1 MSGTGL
7 DRWTEARETLTEL
20 IEWLDDA
27 RQWAETTA
35 PGQEPTDEEARHA
48 AQAFAVSEPPEHL
61 GTDRPPLDLHV
72 VVAELTALRQE
83 VKLQTRTARQ
93 DRELAAKTVEELSGA
108 LDQLERWR
116 ADESVRRDAAVAEAR
131 RGTAEL
137 LVDLHDA
144 LSRSFAEADRVVR
157 TTFEALG
164 PSPAGGPIELQ
175 SSASSFGET
184 IMQHA
189 RTLFDRVRRWRRGAD
204 VAPNQPAAAAA
215 SLTDSRGTDR
225 GREENHALAHNDPT
239 AIARRLEGVTDGYA
253 LALRRIERALAEFEI
268 EPIEAVGRA
277 VDPELMEV
285 VQSIRDAAQPPGTVV
300 AEVRRGYRR
309 QGRVMR
315 FAQVV
320 VNRGEG

>member
-20 IEWLDDA
+20 VEWLDDA
-27 RQWAETTA
+27 RQWAETAA
-35 PGQEPTDEEARHA
+35 PGQEPTDEEARQA
-48 AQAFAVSEPPEHL
+48 AQAFIAPEAPEHPAN
-61 GTDRPPLDLHV
+61 DRPPLDLHA

-83 VKLQTRTARQ
+83 VKLQTRTSRQ
-93 DRELAAKTVEELSGA
+93 DRELAAKTVEELFGA
-108 LDQLERWR
+108 LTQLERWR

-157 TTFEALG
+157 ESIESLG
-164 PSPAGGPIELQ
+164 PSLAGSPIELR
-175 SSASSFGET
+175 SSASSFGER
-184 IMQHA
+184 IVQQA
-189 RTLFDRVRRWRRGAD
+189 RMFFDRVRRWRRGAD
-204 VAPNQPAAAAA
+204 DAPNQLAPAVAARPG
-215 SLTDSRGTDR
+215 SRGTDR
-225 GREENHALAHNDPT
+225 ATDEIAGLSRNDPA
-239 AIARRLEGVTDGYA
+239 AIARRLEGVTDGYT

-285 VQSIRDAAQPPGTVV
+285 VQSVSDATQPPGTVV